1 MRNDVAMPTL
11 TNYEPQFQTR
21 HRPSP
26 LVPVGA
32 NCLQLEF
39 ANSLTRELTQVR
51 ISRSFVFGL
60 LEDKLSW
67 SLIRLNQVMA
77 LRFQT
82 HTSDSSAAI
91 TWTRKTAA
99 ELIGLLDLPAP
110 ATICFQNAPSKK
122 VRLVV
127 LGATRGLV
135 ATDSYQLPLVPLQA
149 ISYLEISPSAI
160 NRTESNS

>member
-1 MRNDVAMPTL
+1 MRNDVAMTTL
-11 TNYEPQFQTR
+11 SYCEPHVRNRDR
-21 HRPSP
+21 HSP
-26 LVPVGA
+26 LIPDGA
-32 NCLQLEF
+32 NCLQVEL
-39 ANSLTRELTQVR
+39 ANGLTRELTQVR

-149 ISYLEISPSAI
+149 ISYLEITQSAV
-160 NRTESNS
+160 T

>member
-1 MRNDVAMPTL
+1 MTTLSNCEPHVRNRDI
-11 TNYEPQFQTR
+11 
-21 HRPSP
+21 HSP
-26 LVPVGA
+26 PIPVGA
-32 NCLQLEF
+32 NYLQVEL
-39 ANSLTRELTQVR
+39 ANGPTRELTQVR

-149 ISYLEISPSAI
+149 ISYLEITQSAV
-160 NRTESNS
+160 T